1 MPILKKQDFYNTFYQ
16 KDQIPDC
23 YESIS
28 FGSQQD
34 IFKQSVK
41 KTQNKA
47 YAITLFPKYFDYK
60 LSVKHLKINKIE
72 QTNLDGFAINL
83 EGCETADQYLQKNIK
98 SKTRSPILRRIKRF
112 ESCFDVE
119 YELFFGAIEK
129 EIYQQAMSTLKS
141 MLELRFSQKDDSTEI
156 LEKWHEYQQSTYNK
170 ILNKEASL
178 FITYASG
185 QMVAISINYHINK
198 VFIGHIFCYDITYSK
213 FSLGNM
219 MVYKLLEWCCENDYL
234 IMDMGNGD
242 LEYKQIW
249 CNNKYHYDY
258 HFIHHKNSLAAI
270 FATSVQMG
278 IIKLKNLLKTLKI
291 DEAYKK
297 LRQGK
302 STTSHPFELF
312 PRYKVEHMD
321 ANNDKSG
328 LPSPITLNHPNFDF
342 LKKPVND
349 FLYLN
354 KEHYS
359 QLKIFQIDSKN
370 FLLMGQQNAEK
381 IILE

>member
-23 YESIS
+23 YESIG
-28 FGSQQD
+28 FNGQD
-34 IFKQSVK
+34 IYKQTVK
-41 KTQNKA
+41 EPKSKA
-47 YAITLFPKYFDYK
+47 YAITLFPKFFDYK
-60 LSVKHLKINKIE
+60 LSHSKFKINKIE

-83 EGCETADQYLQKNIK
+83 EGYSTIDQYLQENIK

-112 ESCFDVE
+112 ESCFDVK
-119 YELFFGAIEK
+119 YKLFFGTIDK
-129 EIYQQAMSTLKS
+129 EVYQQAMNTLKK
-141 MLELRFSQKDDSTEI
+141 MLELRFTQKDDSTET
-156 LEKWHEYQQSTYNK
+156 LEKWHEYKEATYNK

-198 VFIGHIFCYDITYSK
+198 VFIGHIFCYDISYSK

-219 MVYKLLEWCCENDYL
+219 MVYKLLEWCCENNYL

-249 CNNKYHYDY
+249 CNNMYHYDY
-258 HFIHHKNSLAAI
+258 HFIYHKNSLAAI

-297 LRQGK
+297 LRENK

-312 PRYKVEHMD
+312 PKYKVENMD

-328 LPSPITLNHPNFDF
+328 LTSPINLNHPNFDF

-359 QLKIFQIDSKN
+359 HLNVYKEDSKN
-370 FLLMGQQNAEK
+370 FILRGQNNAEK
-381 IILE
+381 IIME